1 MLITEII
8 TPNLID
14 INLRVKNKDDA
25 IHTLIERLKKNG
37 IINSAEGFFEAVK
50 ERESLTTTAVGF
62 GVAIPHARSKHVNKP
77 GIAIGRC
84 VNFQWDEETDQP
96 VNLIFL
102 LAVPE
107 KVDYPDYMRMLAS
120 VSRMLVHEEFR
131 ESLNNAKDITEFI
144 SVISNG
150 KQYLVNGD

>member
-14 INLRVKNKDDA
+14 IDLRVKNKDDA
-25 IHTLIERLKKNG
+25 IHTLSERLKENG

-62 GVAIPHARSKHVNKP
+62 GVAIPHARSQYVNMP

-84 VNFQWDEETDQP
+84 TEFQWDEETDQP